1 MFLKYIM
8 GFKYLFG
15 PVPSRR
21 LGISLGIDLVPLK
34 TCSYNCIYC
43 ECGKTTNLTI
53 ERKEYVP
60 TEEVIAEIDHFLSI
74 KPKLDFMTFSGSG
87 EPTLHSGIGIIAH
100 HLKTRHPG
108 YRLALLT
115 NGSLFWDENLRNDV
129 REIDVIIPSLDA
141 VTDNIF
147 KKINRPHRSLNI
159 DEIISGLESLRL
171 DFKGEIW
178 LEIFIVPNLND
189 QIPELDHIKDAIM
202 RIKPD
207 RIQLNTLDRPG
218 VVGWIHPLRKE
229 EMEKIVRYLE
239 YPNVEITGDSIVISE
254 IPCFSD
260 DLLDG
265 IIQTLRR
272 RPCTAMDLSKVF
284 GLHQNE
290 INKYLQFLLEENK
303 IKERREER
311 GIFFVAV

>member
-1 MFLKYIM
+1 M

-60 TEEVIAEIDHFLSI
+60 TEEVITEIDQFLSR
-74 KPKLDFMTFSGSG
+74 KPKLDFITFSGSG
-87 EPTLHSGIGIIAH
+87 EPTLHSEIGRIAH

-115 NGSLFWDENLRNDV
+115 NGSLFWDENLRDDV

-141 VTDNIF
+141 ATDKIF
-147 KKINRPHRSLNI
+147 KKINRPHHSLDI
-159 DEIISGLESLRL
+159 DSIISGLELLRL

-178 LEIFIVPNLND
+178 LEIFIAPDLND
-189 QIPELDHIKDAIM
+189 QIPELDCIKNAIM

-207 RIQLNTLDRPG
+207 KIQLNTLDRPG
-218 VVGWIHPLRKE
+218 VVGWIQPLPKE
-229 EMEKIVRYLE
+229 EMEKIVRYLD
-239 YPNVEITGDSIVISE
+239 YPNVEITGDSTVISE

-260 DLLDG
+260 NLLDG

-311 GIFFVAV
+311 GIFFVAVQNCSF